1 MRRKDREMDRNWGLQ
16 VIDRT
21 PFAVLSITDT
31 NGDPYAIP
39 LSVARDGEYLYF
51 HSARSGT
58 KVDMFQSQPL
68 ACVTFVTDVNVPELL
83 SDEEMEEMRTNEEK
97 AGDIGSKVFT
107 TEFASAIVY
116 GRIEPVTCDEG
127 KYRALE
133 VICLKYTPDKMAL
146 FDMAATSG
154 MKHTNIYSIAIDR
167 ITAKR
172 KKYDDEGKE
181 MKWGRSTSG

>member
-16 VIDRT
+16 VIDRA
-21 PFAVLSITDT
+21 PFAVLSVTDT

-58 KVDMFQSQPL
+58 KVDLLESQPL
-68 ACVTFVTDVNVPELL
+68 VCVTFVTDVNIPDLFSEEELA
-83 SDEEMEEMRTNEEK
+83 EMQTNEEK

-116 GRIEPVTCDEG
+116 GEVEPVTTDEG
-127 KYRALE
+127 KRRALE
-133 VICLKYTPDKMAL
+133 VICRKYTPDKMAL
-146 FDMAATSG
+146 FEMAVTSG
-154 MKHTNIYSIAIDR
+154 MKLTNIYRIAIEQ

-172 KKYDDEGKE
+172 KKYDADGKE
-181 MKWGRSTSG
+181 MKWGREE

>member
-1 MRRKDREMDRNWGLQ
+1 MRRKDREMDRDWGLQ

-31 NGDPYAIP
+31 NGNPYAIP
-39 LSVARDGEYLYF
+39 LSVARDGEQLYF

-58 KVDMFQSQPL
+58 KVDLLQSQPL
-68 ACVTFVTDVNVPELL
+68 ACLTFVTDVNVPQLFSEEEL
-83 SDEEMEEMRTNEEK
+83 EEMHTNEEK

-116 GRIEPVTCDEG
+116 GRVEPVMDDEG
-127 KYRALE
+127 KRRALE
-133 VICLKYTPDKMAL
+133 VICLKYAPDKMAL
-146 FDMAATSG
+146 FDMAASSG
-154 MKHTNIYSIAIDR
+154 MKQTNIYRVAIEQ

-172 KKYDDEGKE
+172 KKYDTDGKE
-181 MKWGRSTSG
+181 MKWGRVE